1 MDFARHLHERGVPH
15 QVVTHYPPYGG
26 LTSHTVVEVDGRDV
40 DWTARQFNKRAS
52 FPQVTSV
59 KARNREEWPR
69 TIPYEADIEY
79 GKKPGE

>member
-1 MDFARHLHERGVPH
+1 
-15 QVVTHYPPYGG
+15 
-26 LTSHTVVEVDGRDV
+26 VVEVDGRDV